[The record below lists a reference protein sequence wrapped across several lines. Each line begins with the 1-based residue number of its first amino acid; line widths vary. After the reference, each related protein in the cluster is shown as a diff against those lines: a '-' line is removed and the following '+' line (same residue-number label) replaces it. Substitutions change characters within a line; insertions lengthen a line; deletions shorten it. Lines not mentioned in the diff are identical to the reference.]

1 MNLVVMSPLMKS
13 GHVPLNGICVVL
25 VAMLGTIEMT
35 PAKPKFALS
44 TGEITHAARK
54 LFSKDEWLI
63 LEELFIPGFNRYV
76 DIWAICI
83 GSEKFARL
91 NKYKWTAHRVGFDM
105 YKIHAIEI
113 KATRADFISEMNNPN
128 KRMPAQLFSNYFS
141 FAAPRGIIELE
152 EVPEGLGY
160 IEIQGMKPKIIR
172 KPSYTPAETP
182 GWDFVAAIGRAWK
195 KG

>member
-1 MNLVVMSPLMKS
+1 MGLNLAHDVPPLKW
-13 GHVPLNGICVVL
+13 LK
-25 VAMLGTIEMT
+25 MT

-54 LFSKDEWLI
+54 LFNPNEWLI
-63 LEELFIPGFNRYV
+63 LEELFIPGFHRYV

-83 GSEKFARL
+83 GSLDAKARL
-91 NKYKWTAHRVGFDM
+91 NKYKWTAHKVGFDM
-105 YKIHAIEI
+105 YKIHAIEV
-113 KATRADFISEMNNPN
+113 KATRADFTSEMNNPS

-152 EVPEGLGY
+152 EIPDELGY

-172 KPSYTPAETP
+172 KPSYTPVETP
-182 GWDFVAAIGRAWK
+182 GWDFVCAIGRAWK
-195 KG
+195 KD